1 MATTMHAGTT
11 RRGGGANHDGT
22 PPRLTRVHATPRCNS
37 GYPAFDEC
45 NVRRLPTLAE
55 RRLPSTKRTVVPT
68 DSIGVTQTSC
78 AQNQPTAYSN
88 CDRNRNDD
96 PSPHRAPRKPWC
108 NSGHPAS
115 DECNALRLLSVTER
129 RLPSTKRTVART
141 KSSNELHAKPTDH
154 VQQLRRQRRRH
165 PPHLTREPCN
175 PRCHFG
181 YPAFDECNALRLPS
195 VTERRLPSTKR
206 TVARTKSSRTTQT
219 SCTQSQ
225 PTTCSNDDGIPR
237 TSPGS
242 HATPD
247 AISAIQPPTNATH
260 AVFQR

>member
-141 KSSNELHAKPTDH
+141 KSS
-154 VQQLRRQRRRH
+154 
-165 PPHLTREPCN
+165 
-175 PRCHFG
+175 
-181 YPAFDECNALRLPS
+181 
-195 VTERRLPSTKR
+195 
-206 TVARTKSSRTTQT
+206 RTTET
-219 SCTQSQ
+219 SCAQNQ
-225 PTTCSNDDGIPR
+225 PTAYSNYDDDLL
-237 TSPGS
+237 TLPGS
-242 HATPD
+242 HASLGAIPAIMPSTD
-247 AISAIQPPTNATH
+247 ATES
-260 AVFQR
+260 VFQR